1 MADQT
6 TTQTPDDD
14 EALKKRLVG
23 RMAVAAVLIVA
34 LLGGLA
40 LFDALNAPEKPAPA
54 PAPVA
59 AVPPAPEAKAAEAA
73 KPEEKPEAKTEAKTE
88 ADAKEG
94 KDEPAAEPERTES
107 AGAPA
112 LRGHRE
118 RPLTKPAEVRPAMM
132 KPTEPAAP
140 PPLAEETARIAKPPV
155 ASHAPASRPLSRA
168 AEAGKRFLLQ
178 LGVFNNVANAEELR
192 ARLELNGIPS
202 QVEARV
208 QVGPFASRQE
218 AEEARQKLAA
228 LGIDPGVVIAT
239 KR

>member
-6 TTQTPDDD
+6 IPQTPDDD

-23 RMAVAAVLIVA
+23 RMALAAVLIVA

-40 LFDALNAPEKPAPA
+40 LFDALNAPEKPAA

-59 AVPPAPEAKAAEAA
+59 AVPPAPEPKPAEAA
-73 KPEEKPEAKTEAKTE
+73 KPEEKTEAKAE
-88 ADAKEG
+88 DEAKEA
-94 KDEPAAEPERTES
+94 PAAEPERTES

-118 RPLTKPAEVRPAMM
+118 RPLTRPAEARPAMM
-132 KPTEPAAP
+132 KPSEPPAP
-140 PPLAEETARIAKPPV
+140 PAVAEETARIAKPP
-155 ASHAPASRPLSRA
+155 ASTHAPASRPLTRA
-168 AEAGKRFLLQ
+168 AEVGRRFLVQ

-192 ARLELNGIPS
+192 AKLELNGIPS
-202 QVEARV
+202 QIEARV
-208 QVGPFASRQE
+208 QVGPFGSRQE
-218 AEEARQKLAA
+218 AEEARQKLSG
-228 LGIDPGVVIAT
+228 LGLEPGVVMAV

>member
-23 RMAVAAVLIVA
+23 RMALAAVLSVA

-54 PAPVA
+54 PTPVA
-59 AVPPAPEAKAAEAA
+59 ALPPAPEAKPAEAA
-73 KPEEKPEAKTEAKTE
+73 KPEEKPEAKAE

-107 AGAPA
+107 AGASA

-118 RPLTKPAEVRPAMM
+118 RPLTKPAEARPAMM